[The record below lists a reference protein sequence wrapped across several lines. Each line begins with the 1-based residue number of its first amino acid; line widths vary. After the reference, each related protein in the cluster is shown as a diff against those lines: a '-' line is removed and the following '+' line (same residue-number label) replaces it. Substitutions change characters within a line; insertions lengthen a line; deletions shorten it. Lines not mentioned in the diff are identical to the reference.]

1 MSYIVGLQVERF
13 SMVITDFVDFF
24 SGKPGRF
31 GELVIRLR
39 SNGFATDENF
49 GVTRCLFESVS
60 AEKFEQVFAHHFPGQ
75 ASGMQITS
83 TAFRRILGEF
93 VYVLYDTLEFENR
106 SNMPVHLEREGILAD
121 TTDF

>member
-1 MSYIVGLQVERF
+1 
-13 SMVITDFVDFF
+13 MVITNFVDYF
-24 SGKPGRF
+24 SEELARF

-39 SNGFATDENF
+39 SNGFVTDENF

-60 AEKFEQVFAHHFPGQ
+60 EENFDQVFAHHFPGK

-106 SNMPVHLEREGILAD
+106 SAMRARLEREGILAD
-121 TTDF
+121 PTD